1 LTGATQCIRE
11 GNETIKLA
19 KEALKIFI
27 HSLPEGS
34 KFNICGFGSSH
45 VFLFPKSVDLNEEN
59 MQKALDDVETY
70 DNRE

>member
-1 LTGATQCIRE
+1 MYWGDSAIV
-11 GNETIKLA
+11 LA

-45 VFLFPKSVDLNEEN
+45 EFLFPKSVDLNEAN

-70 DNRE
+70 DDR